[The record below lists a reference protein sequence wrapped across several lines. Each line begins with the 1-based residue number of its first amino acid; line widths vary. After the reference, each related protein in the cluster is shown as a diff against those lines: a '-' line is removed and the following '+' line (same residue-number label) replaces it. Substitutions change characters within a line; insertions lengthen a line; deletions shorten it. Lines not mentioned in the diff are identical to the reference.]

1 MAEEN
6 KEEDEDVIK
15 KVEEFT
21 LREIEK
27 ALLGKDYLKFL
38 R

>member
-6 KEEDEDVIK
+6 REEDEDVVK

-21 LREIEK
+21 LILFGVTK
-27 ALLGKDYLKFL
+27 NL
-38 R
+38 